1 MAEEINYNVKV
12 NTNDATKNLN
22 SLQSSM
28 EGVIGEGGKIDGL
41 TQKFSAMPG
50 ALGQASTAMSGLG
63 KQMWALVANPIGAVI
78 AALVGAIT
86 LLYKAFT
93 STNEGADK
101 LDQGLAGLGAAFEV
115 VMNAVA
121 KVAEGL
127 IGLFENPQKA
137 LSDFADMLKENITNR
152 FEGLMELL
160 PALGKAISL
169 LFEGEFSEAGKV
181 AVDATAKV
189 ALGVED
195 ITDKVSAGIDAIN
208 KLGAEAVAAAN
219 QAAKIEKILQGVE
232 DGERALRIE
241 RSKQAKQLATARL
254 QMEDDTATFESRIE
268 ALKKVAD
275 SEEQL
280 AAKELKL
287 AKAKANAISAR
298 NKLTDASD
306 EALSKEAEAIAR
318 VNDLEAESIMRKR
331 KVVKSI
337 ESLNNQKTASEKEAA
352 KAVEDAL
359 KATEQANKEALD
371 NRIKLAEEGINAE
384 QDAKKLLALKTIED
398 QKELNAELE
407 RIETERTMKMIDSKK
422 SFQLSTTDLEIKAAQ
437 DLANKKFDIAKEN
450 AEKQKDLDK
459 KTFDAKMAIMDAT
472 ANALATFSQMAGEE
486 TAMGKA
492 LSVASAIIATYS
504 GANKALEAG
513 AATPPL
519 GYINAAAI
527 IATGLINVKKILSV
541 KVPGQSEAGQS
552 VPSGPS
558 VSIIGG
564 TADPSAQMAASLNK
578 SLGKPAKAY
587 VVGNDM
593 SSQQALDRRIQTNA
607 TFPG

>member
-28 EGVIGEGGKIDGL
+28 EGVIGEGGKIDGI

-50 ALGQASTAMSGLG
+50 PLGQASTAMSGLG
-63 KQMWALVANPIGAVI
+63 KQMWALVANPIGAII

-101 LDQGLAGLGAAFEV
+101 LDQALAGLGAAFEV
-115 VMNAVA
+115 VMNAIA
-121 KVAEGL
+121 KVADNL

-137 LSDFADMLKENITNR
+137 LSDFSDMLKENITNR
-152 FEGLMELL
+152 FEGLLELL

-181 AVDATAKV
+181 ATDAVGKV

-208 KLGAEAVAAAN
+208 QLGAEAVAAGN

-268 ALKKVAD
+268 ALKKVAN
-275 SEEQL
+275 SEEEL

-306 EALSKEAEAIAR
+306 EALSREAEAIAR

-407 RIETERTMKMIDSKK
+407 RIEMERTMKMIDSKK
-422 SFQLSTTDLEIKAAQ
+422 SFQLSTTELELKAAQ
-437 DLANKKFDIAKEN
+437 DLANKKFDIEKEN
-450 AEKQKDLDK
+450 ADKEKDLAK
-459 KTFDAKMAIMDAT
+459 SSFDAKIAIFEAT
-472 ANALATFSQMAGEE
+472 SNALGSIGQLVGEQ
-486 TAMGKA
+486 TQLGKSLA
-492 LSVASAIIATYS
+492 VAQAIIDTY
-504 GANKALEAG
+504 AG
-513 AATPPL
+513 ATKAFAQGGIL
-519 GYINAAAI
+519 GYIGAAGVAAAGFANVRKI
-527 IATGLINVKKILSV
+527 MATDI
-541 KVPGQSEAGQS
+541 PGQSASGGA
-552 VPSGPS
+552 PSMGPS

-578 SLGKPAKAY
+578 NMNKPAKAY

>member
-22 SLQSSM
+22 GLQSSM
-28 EGVIGEGGKIDGL
+28 EGVIGEGGKIEGVA
-41 TQKFSAMPG
+41 QKFGSLPGPIGNAANAMG
-50 ALGQASTAMSGLG
+50 GLG

-115 VMNAVA
+115 VMNAIA
-121 KVAEGL
+121 KVAENL

-137 LSDFADMLKENITNR
+137 LSDFSDMLKENITNR
-152 FEGLMELL
+152 FEGLLELL
-160 PALGKAISL
+160 PQLGKAISL

-181 AVDATAKV
+181 ATDAVGKV

-268 ALKKVAD
+268 ALKKVAQ
-275 SEEQL
+275 SEEEL

-298 NKLTDASD
+298 NKLSDASD

-337 ESLNNQKTASEKEAA
+337 ESLNNQKTTSEKDAA

-359 KATEQANKEALD
+359 KATEQANKEALE

-472 ANALATFSQMAGEE
+472 ANALATFSQLAGEE

-564 TADPSAQMAASLNK
+564 TADPSAQMSASLNR
-578 SLGKPAKAY
+578 SLNKPAKAY
-587 VVGNDM
+587 VVGTDM

>member
-12 NTNDATKNLN
+12 NTSDATKNIN
-22 SLQSSM
+22 SLQSSL
-28 EGVIGEGGKIDGL
+28 EGVVGEGGKIDTI

-50 ALGQASTAMSGLG
+50 ALGQASNAMNGLG

-121 KVAEGL
+121 KVAEKL
-127 IGLFENPQKA
+127 ISVFSDPQQA
-137 LSDFADMLKENITNR
+137 LSDFSDMLKENITNR
-152 FEGLMELL
+152 FEGLLELL

-169 LFEGEFSEAGKV
+169 LFEGEFAEAGKV
-181 AVDATAKV
+181 ATDAVGKV

-208 KLGAEAVAAAN
+208 QLGAEAVAAAN
-219 QAAKIEKILQGVE
+219 KAASIEKILQGVE

-287 AKAKANAISAR
+287 AQAKAKAIIAR
-298 NKLTDASD
+298 NNLTDASD

-359 KATEQANKEALD
+359 KATEQANKEALE

-407 RIETERTMKMIDSKK
+407 RIEMERTQKMIESKK

-450 AEKQKDLDK
+450 ADKQKDLDK

-472 ANALATFSQMAGEE
+472 ANALATFSQLAGEE

-492 LSVASAIIATYS
+492 LSVASAIIATYT

-541 KVPGQSEAGQS
+541 KVPGQSEGGQS

-564 TADPSAQMAASLNK
+564 TVDPSAQMAASLNK
-578 SLGKPAKAY
+578 SLNKPAKAY

>member
-12 NTNDATKNLN
+12 NTSDATKNIN
-22 SLQSSM
+22 SLQSSL
-28 EGVIGEGGKIDGL
+28 EGVVGEGGKVDTI

-50 ALGQASTAMSGLG
+50 ALGQASSAMSGLG

-86 LLYKAFT
+86 LLYKAFA

-101 LDQGLAGLGAAFEV
+101 LDQAMAGLGAAFEV
-115 VMNAVA
+115 VMNAIA
-121 KVAEGL
+121 KVADNL
-127 IGLFENPQKA
+127 IGLFSDPQQA
-137 LSDFADMLKENITNR
+137 LSDFSDMLKENITNR
-152 FEGLMELL
+152 FEGLLELL
-160 PALGKAISL
+160 PQLGKAIGL
-169 LFEGEFSEAGKV
+169 LFEGEFAEAGKV
-181 AVDATAKV
+181 ATDAVGKV

-195 ITDKVSAGIDAIN
+195 ITDKVSAGIDAIGQ
-208 KLGAEAVAAAN
+208 LGNEAVAAAN
-219 QAAKIEKILQGVE
+219 KAASIEKILQGVE

-268 ALKKVAD
+268 ALKKVAS
-275 SEEQL
+275 SEEEL

-287 AKAKANAISAR
+287 AQAKANAIIAR
-298 NKLTDASD
+298 NNLTDASD

-331 KVVKSI
+331 KVVKAI

-359 KATEQANKEALD
+359 KATAQAEKEALD
-371 NRIKLAEEGINAE
+371 NKIKLAEDGINAE
-384 QDAKKLLALKTIED
+384 QDAKKLLALQTIQD
-398 QKELNAELE
+398 QKDLNAELE
-407 RIETERTMKMIDSKK
+407 RIEMERTQKMIDSKK
-422 SFQLSTTDLEIKAAQ
+422 SFQLSTTELEIKAAQ
-437 DLANKKFDIAKEN
+437 DAANKKFDIEKEN
-450 AEKQKDLDK
+450 AEKEKDLAQK
-459 KTFDAKMAIMDAT
+459 SFEAKMAIYDAT
-472 ANALATFSQMAGEE
+472 SNALGSVMQLVGEQ
-486 TAMGKA
+486 TALGKSLA
-492 LSVASAIIATYS
+492 VAQAIIDTYTGAT
-504 GANKALEAG
+504 KAFAQG
-513 AATPPL
+513 GVL
-519 GYINAAAI
+519 GYIGAAGVVAAGFANVRKI
-527 IATGLINVKKILSV
+527 MATEI
-541 KVPGQSEAGQS
+541 PGQTDTGGS
-552 VPSGPS
+552 PSMGPS

-564 TADPSAQMAASLNK
+564 TVDPSAQMAASLNK
-578 SLGKPAKAY
+578 NLNKPAKAY

>member
-12 NTNDATKNLN
+12 NTGDATKNLN
-22 SLQSSM
+22 GLQSSM
-28 EGVIGEGGKIDGL
+28 EGVIGEGGKIEGVA
-41 TQKFSAMPG
+41 QKFGSLPGPIGNAANAMG
-50 ALGQASTAMSGLG
+50 GLG

-115 VMNAVA
+115 VMNAIA
-121 KVAEGL
+121 KVAENL

-137 LSDFADMLKENITNR
+137 LSDFSDMLKENITNR
-152 FEGLMELL
+152 FEGLLELL
-160 PALGKAISL
+160 PQLGKAISL
-169 LFEGEFSEAGKV
+169 LFEGEFSAAGKV
-181 AVDATAKV
+181 ATDAVGKV

-208 KLGAEAVAAAN
+208 KLGAEALVAANKAAN
-219 QAAKIEKILQGVE
+219 IEKILQGVE

-268 ALKKVAD
+268 ALKKVAQ
-275 SEEQL
+275 SEEEL

-298 NKLTDASD
+298 NKLSDASD
-306 EALSKEAEAIAR
+306 EALSREAEAIAR

-459 KTFDAKMAIMDAT
+459 TTFDAKMAIMDAT
-472 ANALATFSQMAGEE
+472 ANALATFSQLAGEE

-492 LSVASAIIATYS
+492 LSVASAIFATYS

-564 TADPSAQMAASLNK
+564 TADPSAQMSASLNR
-578 SLGKPAKAY
+578 SLNKPAKAY

>member
-12 NTNDATKNLN
+12 NTNDATKNIN
-22 SLQSSM
+22 SLQSSL
-28 EGVIGEGGKIDGL
+28 EGVVGEGGKIDTI

-50 ALGQASTAMSGLG
+50 ALGQASNAMSGLG
-63 KQMWALVANPIGAVI
+63 KQMYALVANPIGAVI

-86 LLYKAFT
+86 LLYKAFA

-101 LDQGLAGLGAAFEV
+101 LDQAMAGLGAAFEV

-121 KVAEGL
+121 KVAEKL
-127 IGLFENPQKA
+127 ISVFSDPQQA
-137 LSDFADMLKENITNR
+137 LSDFSDMLKENITNR
-152 FEGLMELL
+152 FEGLLELL
-160 PALGKAISL
+160 PALGEAIGL
-169 LFEGEFSEAGKV
+169 LFEGKFSEAGKV
-181 AVDATAKV
+181 ATDAVGKV

-208 KLGAEAVAAAN
+208 ELGAEAVAAAN
-219 QAAKIEKILQGVE
+219 KAASIEKILQGVE

-268 ALKKVAD
+268 ALKKVAT
-275 SEEQL
+275 SEEEL

-287 AKAKANAISAR
+287 AKAKANAIIAR
-298 NKLTDASD
+298 NNLTDASD

-359 KATEQANKEALD
+359 KATAQAEKEALD
-371 NRIKLAEEGINAE
+371 NKIKLAEDGINAE
-384 QDAKKLLALKTIED
+384 QDAKKLLALQTIQD
-398 QKELNAELE
+398 QKDLNAELE
-407 RIETERTMKMIDSKK
+407 RIEMERTQKMIDSKK

-437 DLANKKFDIAKEN
+437 DAANKKFDIEKEN
-450 AEKQKDLDK
+450 AEKEKDLAQK
-459 KTFDAKMAIMDAT
+459 SFEAKMAIMDAT
-472 ANALATFSQMAGEE
+472 SNALGSVMQLVGEQ
-486 TAMGKA
+486 TALGKSLA
-492 LSVASAIIATYS
+492 VAQAIIDTY
-504 GANKALEAG
+504 AG
-513 AATPPL
+513 ATKAYGQGGVLGFIGAAGVVAAGFANVRKIMATE
-519 GYINAAAI
+519 I
-527 IATGLINVKKILSV
+527 
-541 KVPGQSEAGQS
+541 PGQTDTGGS
-552 VPSGPS
+552 PSMGPS

-564 TADPSAQMAASLNK
+564 TVDPSAQMAASLNK
-578 SLGKPAKAY
+578 SLNKPAKAY

>member
-93 STNEGADK
+93 STNDGADK

-127 IGLFENPQKA
+127 IGMFENPQKA
-137 LSDFADMLKENITNR
+137 LSDFGDMLKENITNR

-181 AVDATAKV
+181 AVDAAAKV
-189 ALGVED
+189 GLGVEN

-208 KLGAEAVAAAN
+208 KLGAEALSAAN

-268 ALKKVAD
+268 ALKKVAV
-275 SEEQL
+275 SEEEL

-287 AKAKANAISAR
+287 AKAKANAIGAR
-298 NKLTDASD
+298 NKLSDASD
-306 EALSKEAEAIAR
+306 EALSREAEAIAR
-318 VNDLEAESIMRKR
+318 VNELEAESIMRKR

-472 ANALATFSQMAGEE
+472 ANALATFSQLAGEE

-564 TADPSAQMAASLNK
+564 TADPSAQMSASLNR
-578 SLGKPAKAY
+578 SLNKPAKAY

>member
-1 MAEEINYNVKV
+1 MADEIDYTVKV
-12 NTNDATKNLN
+12 DTSDATKNLN

-28 EGVIGEGGKIDGL
+28 QGVVGEGGKIDTL
-41 TQKFSAMPG
+41 SQKFSALPG
-50 ALGQASTAMSGLG
+50 PIGSAANALGGLG

-78 AALVGAIT
+78 AAIVGTLT

-115 VMNAVA
+115 IMNAIS

-127 IGLFENPQKA
+127 IGMFENPKQA
-137 LSDFADMLKENITNR
+137 LSDFAKMLKENITNR

-160 PALGKAISL
+160 PALGEAINL
-169 LFEGEFSEAGKV
+169 LFSGEFSKAGKV
-181 AVDATAKV
+181 AVDAAAKV
-189 ALGVED
+189 GLGVEN

-208 KLGAEAVAAAN
+208 KLGAEALDAANKAAA
-219 QAAKIEKILQGVE
+219 IEKILQGVE

-268 ALKKVAD
+268 ALKKVAN
-275 SEEQL
+275 SEEEL

-287 AKAKANAISAR
+287 AKAKANAIIAR

-306 EALSKEAEAIAR
+306 EALSKEADAIAR

-331 KVVKSI
+331 KVVKAI

-359 KATEQANKEALD
+359 KAQQEADKAALD
-371 NRIKLAEEGINAE
+371 AKIKGDEERINAE
-384 QDAKKLLALKTIED
+384 QDAKKLLALQTIQD
-398 QKELNAELE
+398 QKDLNAELE
-407 RIETERTMKMIDSKK
+407 KIEMERNQKMIESKK
-422 SFQLSTTDLEIKAAQ
+422 SFQLSTTELEIKAAQ
-437 DLANKKFDIAKEN
+437 DLANKKFEIEKEN
-450 AEKQKDLDK
+450 AEKAKDLAK
-459 KTFDAKMAIMDAT
+459 KEFDTKMALYEAT
-472 ANALATFSQMAGEE
+472 SNALGAIGSAIGEE
-486 TAMGKA
+486 TAAAKGLAIAGAIIDTYAGATKA
-492 LSVASAIIATYS
+492 LS
-504 GANKALEAG
+504 AG
-513 AATPPL
+513 AGTPL

-527 IATGLINVKKILSV
+527 IATGFANVRKMASTPI
-541 KVPGQSEAGQS
+541 PGANNTGTSA
-552 VPSGPS
+552 PSMGPS
-558 VSIIGG
+558 VSIVGG
-564 TADPSAQMAASLNK
+564 SADPSAQLARSFASQQQ
-578 SLGKPAKAY
+578 KPIKAY
-587 VVGNDM
+587 TVATDM
-593 SSQQALDRRIQTNA
+593 STQQALDRRIQQNA

>member
-12 NTNDATKNLN
+12 NTGDATKNLN
-22 SLQSSM
+22 SLQSSI
-28 EGVIGEGGKIDGL
+28 EGVVGEGGKVDGL
-41 TQKFSAMPG
+41 SQKFGSLPGPVGNAASAMG
-50 ALGQASTAMSGLG
+50 GLG

-115 VMNAVA
+115 IMNAVA
-121 KVAEGL
+121 KVAENL
-127 IGLFENPQKA
+127 IGMFENPQKA
-137 LSDFADMLKENITNR
+137 LSDFGDMLKENITNR
-152 FEGLMELL
+152 FEGLLELL

-169 LFEGEFSEAGKV
+169 LFEGEFSAAGKV
-181 AVDATAKV
+181 AVDAAAKV
-189 ALGVED
+189 GLGVEG
-195 ITDKVSAGIDAIN
+195 ITDKVSDGIDAIN
-208 KLGAEAVAAAN
+208 KLGAEALAAAN
-219 QAAKIEKILQGVE
+219 KAAKIEKIMQGVE
-232 DGERALRIE
+232 DMERALRIE

-268 ALKKVAD
+268 ALKKVAY

-280 AAKELKL
+280 ADKELKL
-287 AKAKANAISAR
+287 AKAKANAIGAR
-298 NKLTDASD
+298 NKLSDASD
-306 EALSKEAEAIAR
+306 EALSREADAIAR

-337 ESLNNQKTASEKEAA
+337 ESLNNQKTASEKEAT
-352 KAVEDAL
+352 KEVEDGL
-359 KATEQANKEALD
+359 KATAQAEKEALD
-371 NRIKLAEEGINAE
+371 NKIKMAEEGINAE
-384 QDAKKLLALKTIED
+384 QDAKKLLALKTIDD

-407 RIETERTMKMIDSKK
+407 RIEMERTQKMIESKK

-450 AEKQKDLDK
+450 ADKQKDLDK
-459 KTFDAKMAIMDAT
+459 KTFDAKMDIMDAT
-472 ANALATFSQMAGEE
+472 ANALATFSQLAGEE

-492 LSVASAIIATYS
+492 LSVASAIIATYT
-504 GANKALEAG
+504 GANKALAAG

-541 KVPGQSEAGQS
+541 KVPGQSEGGQS

-564 TADPSAQMAASLNK
+564 TVDPSAQMAASLNK
-578 SLGKPAKAY
+578 SMNKPAKAY

>member
-12 NTNDATKNLN
+12 NTGDATKNLN
-22 SLQSSM
+22 GLQSSM
-28 EGVIGEGGKIDGL
+28 EGVIGEGGKIEGVA
-41 TQKFSAMPG
+41 QKFGSLPGPIGNAANAMG
-50 ALGQASTAMSGLG
+50 GLG

-115 VMNAVA
+115 VMNAIA
-121 KVAEGL
+121 KVAENL

-152 FEGLMELL
+152 FEGLLELL

-181 AVDATAKV
+181 ATDAVGKV

-208 KLGAEAVAAAN
+208 KLGAEALIAANKAAA
-219 QAAKIEKILQGVE
+219 IEKILQGVE

-268 ALKKVAD
+268 ALKKVAQ
-275 SEEQL
+275 SEEEL

-306 EALSKEAEAIAR
+306 EALSREAEAIAR

-371 NRIKLAEEGINAE
+371 NRIKLAEDGINAE

-407 RIETERTMKMIDSKK
+407 RIEMERTQKMIDSKK

-472 ANALATFSQMAGEE
+472 ANALATFSQLAGEE

-541 KVPGQSEAGQS
+541 KVPGASDSGQS

-564 TADPSAQMAASLNK
+564 TADPSAQMSASLNR
-578 SLGKPAKAY
+578 SLNKPAKAY

>member
-28 EGVIGEGGKIDGL
+28 EGVIGEGGKIEGVA
-41 TQKFSAMPG
+41 QKFGSLPGPIGNAANAMG
-50 ALGQASTAMSGLG
+50 GLG

-472 ANALATFSQMAGEE
+472 ANALATFSQLAGEE

-541 KVPGQSEAGQS
+541 KVPGASDSGQS

-564 TADPSAQMAASLNK
+564 SADPSAQLARQFSQQNQ
-578 SLGKPAKAY
+578 KPVKAY
-587 VVGNDM
+587 TVGTDM

>member
-12 NTNDATKNLN
+12 NTGDATKNLN
-22 SLQSSM
+22 SLQSSI
-28 EGVIGEGGKIDGL
+28 EGVVGEGGKVDGL
-41 TQKFSAMPG
+41 SQKFGSLPGPVGNAASAMG
-50 ALGQASTAMSGLG
+50 GLG

-115 VMNAVA
+115 IMNAVA
-121 KVAEGL
+121 KVAENL
-127 IGLFENPQKA
+127 IGMFENPQKA
-137 LSDFADMLKENITNR
+137 LSDFGDMLKENITNR
-152 FEGLMELL
+152 FEGLLELL

-169 LFEGEFSEAGKV
+169 LFEGEFSAAGKV
-181 AVDATAKV
+181 AVDAAAKV
-189 ALGVED
+189 GLGVEG
-195 ITDKVSAGIDAIN
+195 ITDKVSDGIDAIN
-208 KLGAEAVAAAN
+208 KLGAEALAAAN
-219 QAAKIEKILQGVE
+219 KAAKIEKIMQGVE
-232 DGERALRIE
+232 DMERALRIE

-268 ALKKVAD
+268 ALKKVAY

-280 AAKELKL
+280 ADKELKL
-287 AKAKANAISAR
+287 AKAKANAIGAR
-298 NKLTDASD
+298 NKLSDASD

-337 ESLNNQKTASEKEAA
+337 ESLNNQKTASEKEAT
-352 KAVEDAL
+352 KEVEDGL
-359 KATEQANKEALD
+359 KATAQAEKEALD
-371 NRIKLAEEGINAE
+371 NKIKMAEEGINAE
-384 QDAKKLLALKTIED
+384 QDAKKLLALKTIDD

-407 RIETERTMKMIDSKK
+407 RIEMERTQKMIESKK

-450 AEKQKDLDK
+450 ADKQKDLDK
-459 KTFDAKMAIMDAT
+459 KTFDAKMDIMDAT
-472 ANALATFSQMAGEE
+472 ANALATFSQLAGEE

-492 LSVASAIIATYS
+492 LSVASAIIATYT
-504 GANKALEAG
+504 GANKALAAG

-541 KVPGQSEAGQS
+541 KVPGQSEGGQS

-564 TADPSAQMAASLNK
+564 TVDPSAQMAASLNK
-578 SLGKPAKAY
+578 SMNKPAKAY

>member
-12 NTNDATKNLN
+12 NTGDATKNLN
-22 SLQSSM
+22 SLQSSI
-28 EGVIGEGGKIDGL
+28 EGVVGEGGKVDGL
-41 TQKFSAMPG
+41 SQKFGSLPGPVGNAANAMG
-50 ALGQASTAMSGLG
+50 GLG

-115 VMNAVA
+115 IMNAVA

-137 LSDFADMLKENITNR
+137 LSDFGDMLKENITNR

-169 LFEGEFSEAGKV
+169 LFEGEFSAAGKV
-181 AVDATAKV
+181 ATDAAAKV

-208 KLGAEAVAAAN
+208 KLGAEALVAAN
-219 QAAKIEKILQGVE
+219 KAAAIEKILQGVE

-268 ALKKVAD
+268 ALKKVAT
-275 SEEQL
+275 SEEEL

-287 AKAKANAISAR
+287 AKAKANAIIAR
-298 NKLTDASD
+298 NNLTDASD

-359 KATEQANKEALD
+359 KATEQANKEALE
-371 NRIKLAEEGINAE
+371 NRIKSAEEGINAE
-384 QDAKKLLALKTIED
+384 QDAKKLLALKTIDD

-407 RIETERTMKMIDSKK
+407 RIEMERTQKMIESKK

-450 AEKQKDLDK
+450 ADKQKDLDK

-472 ANALATFSQMAGEE
+472 ANALATFSQLAGEE

-541 KVPGQSEAGQS
+541 KVPGQSEGGQS

-564 TADPSAQMAASLNK
+564 TVDPSAQMAASLNK
-578 SLGKPAKAY
+578 SLNKPAKAY

>member
-12 NTNDATKNLN
+12 NTGDATKNLN
-22 SLQSSM
+22 SLQSSI
-28 EGVIGEGGKIDGL
+28 EGVVGEGGKIDGL
-41 TQKFSAMPG
+41 SQKFGSLPGPIGNAANAMG
-50 ALGQASTAMSGLG
+50 GLG

-115 VMNAVA
+115 IMNAVA

-137 LSDFADMLKENITNR
+137 LSDFGDMLKENITNR

-169 LFEGEFSEAGKV
+169 LFEGEFSAAGKV
-181 AVDATAKV
+181 ATDAAAKV

-208 KLGAEAVAAAN
+208 KLGAEALVAAN
-219 QAAKIEKILQGVE
+219 KAAAIEKILQGVE

-287 AKAKANAISAR
+287 AQAKANAIIAR
-298 NKLTDASD
+298 NNLTDASD

-337 ESLNNQKTASEKEAA
+337 ESLNNQKTASEKEAT
-352 KAVEDAL
+352 KAVEDGL
-359 KATEQANKEALD
+359 KATAQAEKEALD
-371 NRIKLAEEGINAE
+371 NKIKLAEEGINAE
-384 QDAKKLLALKTIED
+384 QDAKKLLALKTIDD

-407 RIETERTMKMIDSKK
+407 RIEMERTQKMIDSKK

-450 AEKQKDLDK
+450 ADKQKDLDK

-472 ANALATFSQMAGEE
+472 ANALATFSQLAGEE

-492 LSVASAIIATYS
+492 LSVASAIIATYT

-541 KVPGQSEAGQS
+541 KVPGQSDAGQS

-564 TADPSAQMAASLNK
+564 TVDPSAQMAASLNK
-578 SLGKPAKAY
+578 SLNKPAKAY

>member
-1 MAEEINYNVKV
+1 
-12 NTNDATKNLN
+12 
-22 SLQSSM
+22 
-28 EGVIGEGGKIDGL
+28 
-41 TQKFSAMPG
+41 MPG

-137 LSDFADMLKENITNR
+137 LSDFADMLKENIINR

-268 ALKKVAD
+268 ALKKVAV
-275 SEEQL
+275 SEEEL

-287 AKAKANAISAR
+287 AKAKANAIGAR
-298 NKLTDASD
+298 NKLSDASD
-306 EALSKEAEAIAR
+306 EALSREAEAIAR
-318 VNDLEAESIMRKR
+318 VNELEAESIMRKR

-371 NRIKLAEEGINAE
+371 NRIKLAEDGINAE

-472 ANALATFSQMAGEE
+472 ANALATFSQLAGEE

-564 TADPSAQMAASLNK
+564 TADPSAQMSASLNR
-578 SLGKPAKAY
+578 SLNKPAKAY

>member
-28 EGVIGEGGKIDGL
+28 EGVLGEGGKIDGI

-115 VMNAVA
+115 VMNAIA
-121 KVAEGL
+121 KVADNL

-137 LSDFADMLKENITNR
+137 LSDFSDMLKENITNR
-152 FEGLMELL
+152 FEGLLELL
-160 PALGKAISL
+160 PQLGKAISL

-181 AVDATAKV
+181 ATDAVGKV

-208 KLGAEAVAAAN
+208 QLGAEAVAAAN

-472 ANALATFSQMAGEE
+472 ANALATFSQLAGEE

-564 TADPSAQMAASLNK
+564 TADPSAQMSASLNR
-578 SLGKPAKAY
+578 SLNKPAKAY

>member
-12 NTNDATKNLN
+12 NTGDATKNLN
-22 SLQSSM
+22 GLQSSM
-28 EGVIGEGGKIDGL
+28 EGVIGEGGKIEGVA
-41 TQKFSAMPG
+41 QKFGSLPGPIGNAANAMG
-50 ALGQASTAMSGLG
+50 GLG

-115 VMNAVA
+115 VMNAIA
-121 KVAEGL
+121 KVAENL

-137 LSDFADMLKENITNR
+137 LSDFSDMLKENITNR
-152 FEGLMELL
+152 FEGLLELL

-181 AVDATAKV
+181 ATDAVGKV

-208 KLGAEAVAAAN
+208 KLGAEALVAAN
-219 QAAKIEKILQGVE
+219 KAAAIEKILQGVE

-268 ALKKVAD
+268 ALKKVAQ
-275 SEEQL
+275 SEEEL

-306 EALSKEAEAIAR
+306 EALSREAEAIAR

-371 NRIKLAEEGINAE
+371 NRIKLAEDGINAE

-407 RIETERTMKMIDSKK
+407 RIEMERTQKMIDSKK

-472 ANALATFSQMAGEE
+472 ANALATFSQLAGEE

-541 KVPGQSEAGQS
+541 KVPGASDSGQS

-564 TADPSAQMAASLNK
+564 TADPSAQMSASLNR
-578 SLGKPAKAY
+578 SLNKPAKAY

>member
-12 NTNDATKNLN
+12 NTSDATKNIN
-22 SLQSSM
+22 SLQSSL
-28 EGVIGEGGKIDGL
+28 EGVVGEGGKVDTI

-50 ALGQASTAMSGLG
+50 ALGQASSAMSGLG

-86 LLYKAFT
+86 LLYKAFA

-101 LDQGLAGLGAAFEV
+101 LDQAMAGLGAAFEV
-115 VMNAVA
+115 VMNAIA
-121 KVAEGL
+121 KVADNL
-127 IGLFENPQKA
+127 IGLFSDPQQA
-137 LSDFADMLKENITNR
+137 LSDFSDMLKENITNR
-152 FEGLMELL
+152 FEGLLELL
-160 PALGKAISL
+160 PQLGKAIGL

-181 AVDATAKV
+181 ATDAVGKV

-195 ITDKVSAGIDAIN
+195 ITDKVSAGIDAIGQ
-208 KLGAEAVAAAN
+208 LGSEAVAAAN
-219 QAAKIEKILQGVE
+219 KAASIEKILQGVE

-268 ALKKVAD
+268 ALKKVAS
-275 SEEQL
+275 SEEEL

-287 AKAKANAISAR
+287 AQAKANAIIAR
-298 NKLTDASD
+298 NNLTDASD

-331 KVVKSI
+331 KVVKAI

-359 KATEQANKEALD
+359 KATAQAEKEALD
-371 NRIKLAEEGINAE
+371 NKIKLAEDGINAE
-384 QDAKKLLALKTIED
+384 QDAKKLLALQTIQD
-398 QKELNAELE
+398 QKDLNAELE
-407 RIETERTMKMIDSKK
+407 RIEMERTQKMIDSKK
-422 SFQLSTTDLEIKAAQ
+422 SFQLSTTELEIKAAQ
-437 DLANKKFDIAKEN
+437 DAANKKFDIEKEN
-450 AEKQKDLDK
+450 AEKEKDLAQK
-459 KTFDAKMAIMDAT
+459 SFEAKMAIYDAT
-472 ANALATFSQMAGEE
+472 SNALGSVMQLVGEQ
-486 TAMGKA
+486 TALGKSLA
-492 LSVASAIIATYS
+492 VAQAIIDTYTGAT
-504 GANKALEAG
+504 KAFAQG
-513 AATPPL
+513 GVL
-519 GYINAAAI
+519 GYIGAAGVVAAGFANVRKI
-527 IATGLINVKKILSV
+527 MATEI
-541 KVPGQSEAGQS
+541 PGQTDTGGS
-552 VPSGPS
+552 PSMGPS

-564 TADPSAQMAASLNK
+564 TVDPSAQMAASLNK
-578 SLGKPAKAY
+578 NLNKPAKAY

>member
-28 EGVIGEGGKIDGL
+28 EGVIGEGGKIDGI

-50 ALGQASTAMSGLG
+50 ALGQASSAMSGLG

-78 AALVGAIT
+78 AAIVAGIT

-101 LDQGLAGLGAAFEV
+101 LDQGLAGLSAAFEV
-115 VMNAVA
+115 VMNAIA
-121 KVAEGL
+121 KVAENL
-127 IGLFENPQKA
+127 IGMFENPQKA

-152 FEGLMELL
+152 FEGLLELL
-160 PALGKAISL
+160 PQLGKAISL

-181 AVDATAKV
+181 ATDAVGKV

-208 KLGAEAVAAAN
+208 QLGAEALVAAN
-219 QAAKIEKILQGVE
+219 KAAKIEKILQGVE
-232 DGERALRIE
+232 DGERALRVE

-268 ALKKVAD
+268 ALKKVAQ
-275 SEEQL
+275 SEEEL

-331 KVVKSI
+331 KVVKAI

-352 KAVEDAL
+352 KAVEDGL
-359 KATEQANKEALD
+359 KATAQAEKEALD
-371 NRIKLAEEGINAE
+371 NKIKLAEDGINAE

-398 QKELNAELE
+398 QKALNAELE
-407 RIETERTMKMIDSKK
+407 RIETERTQKMIDSKK
-422 SFQLSTTDLEIKAAQ
+422 AFQLSTTELEIKAAQ
-437 DLANKKFDIAKEN
+437 DAANKKFDIEKEN
-450 AEKQKDLDK
+450 AEKEKDLAK
-459 KTFDAKMAIMDAT
+459 KNFDAKIAIYEAT
-472 ANALATFSQMAGEE
+472 SNALSALTQLVGEQ

-492 LSVASAIIATYS
+492 LAVASTIIDTYTGAT
-504 GANKALEAG
+504 KALAQG
-513 AATPPL
+513 GVL
-519 GYINAAAI
+519 GYIGMAAVL
-527 IATGLINVKKILSV
+527 ATGFANVRKIVSTEI
-541 KVPGQSEAGQS
+541 PGQSASGGA
-552 VPSGPS
+552 PSMGPS

-578 SLGKPAKAY
+578 NMNKPAKAY

>member
-12 NTNDATKNLN
+12 NTGDATKNLN
-22 SLQSSM
+22 SLQSSI
-28 EGVIGEGGKIDGL
+28 EGVVGEGGKVDGL
-41 TQKFSAMPG
+41 SQKFGSLPGPVGNAASAMG
-50 ALGQASTAMSGLG
+50 GLG

-115 VMNAVA
+115 IMNAVA
-121 KVAEGL
+121 KVAENL
-127 IGLFENPQKA
+127 IGMFENPQKA
-137 LSDFADMLKENITNR
+137 LSDFGDMLKENITNR

-169 LFEGEFSEAGKV
+169 LFEGEFSAAGKV
-181 AVDATAKV
+181 AVDAAAKV
-189 ALGVED
+189 GLGVEG
-195 ITDKVSAGIDAIN
+195 ITDKVSDGIDAIN
-208 KLGAEAVAAAN
+208 KLGAEALAAAN
-219 QAAKIEKILQGVE
+219 KAAKIEKIMQGVE
-232 DGERALRIE
+232 DMERALRIE

-268 ALKKVAD
+268 ALKKVAY

-280 AAKELKL
+280 ADKELKL
-287 AKAKANAISAR
+287 AKAKANAIGAR
-298 NKLTDASD
+298 NKLSDASD
-306 EALSKEAEAIAR
+306 EALSREADAIAR

-337 ESLNNQKTASEKEAA
+337 ESLNNQKTASEKEAT
-352 KAVEDAL
+352 KAVEDGL
-359 KATEQANKEALD
+359 KATAQAEKEVLD
-371 NRIKLAEEGINAE
+371 NKIKLAEEGINAE
-384 QDAKKLLALKTIED
+384 QDAKKLLALKTIDD

-407 RIETERTMKMIDSKK
+407 RIEMERTQKMIDSKK

-450 AEKQKDLDK
+450 ADKQKELDK
-459 KTFDAKMAIMDAT
+459 KTFDAKMDIMDAT
-472 ANALATFSQMAGEE
+472 ANALSTFSQLAGEE

-492 LSVASAIIATYS
+492 LSVASAIIATYT
-504 GANKALEAG
+504 GANKALAAG

-527 IATGLINVKKILSV
+527 IATGLMNVKKILSV
-541 KVPGQSEAGQS
+541 KVPGASDSGQS

-564 TADPSAQMAASLNK
+564 TADPSAQMSASLNR
-578 SLGKPAKAY
+578 SLNKPAKAY

>member
-22 SLQSSM
+22 GLQSSM
-28 EGVIGEGGKIDGL
+28 EGVIGEGGKIEGVA
-41 TQKFSAMPG
+41 QKFGSLPGPIGNAANAMG
-50 ALGQASTAMSGLG
+50 GLG

-78 AALVGAIT
+78 AALVGVIT

-208 KLGAEAVAAAN
+208 KLGAEAIAAAN

-298 NKLTDASD
+298 NKLSDASD

-371 NRIKLAEEGINAE
+371 NRIKLAEDGINAE

-472 ANALATFSQMAGEE
+472 ANALATFSQLAGEE

-564 TADPSAQMAASLNK
+564 TADPSAQMSASLNR
-578 SLGKPAKAY
+578 SLNKPAKAY

>member
-1 MAEEINYNVKV
+1 
-12 NTNDATKNLN
+12 
-22 SLQSSM
+22 
-28 EGVIGEGGKIDGL
+28 
-41 TQKFSAMPG
+41 
-50 ALGQASTAMSGLG
+50 
-63 KQMWALVANPIGAVI
+63 
-78 AALVGAIT
+78 
-86 LLYKAFT
+86 
-93 STNEGADK
+93 
-101 LDQGLAGLGAAFEV
+101 
-115 VMNAVA
+115 
-121 KVAEGL
+121 
-127 IGLFENPQKA
+127 
-137 LSDFADMLKENITNR
+137 
-152 FEGLMELL
+152 
-160 PALGKAISL
+160 
-169 LFEGEFSEAGKV
+169 
-181 AVDATAKV
+181 
-189 ALGVED
+189 
-195 ITDKVSAGIDAIN
+195 
-208 KLGAEAVAAAN
+208 
-219 QAAKIEKILQGVE
+219 
-232 DGERALRIE
+232 
-241 RSKQAKQLATARL
+241 
-254 QMEDDTATFESRIE
+254 MEDDTATFESRIE
-268 ALKKVAD
+268 ALKKVAV
-275 SEEQL
+275 SEEEL

-287 AKAKANAISAR
+287 AKAKANAIGAR
-298 NKLTDASD
+298 NKLSDASD
-306 EALSKEAEAIAR
+306 EALSREAEAIAR
-318 VNDLEAESIMRKR
+318 VNELEAESIMRKR

-371 NRIKLAEEGINAE
+371 NRIKLAEDGINAE

-472 ANALATFSQMAGEE
+472 ANALATFSQLAGEE

-564 TADPSAQMAASLNK
+564 TADPSAQMSASLNR
-578 SLGKPAKAY
+578 SLNKPAKAY

>member
-12 NTNDATKNLN
+12 NTGDATKNLN
-22 SLQSSM
+22 GLQSSM
-28 EGVIGEGGKIDGL
+28 EGVIGEGGKIEGVA
-41 TQKFSAMPG
+41 QKFGSLPGPIGNAANAMG
-50 ALGQASTAMSGLG
+50 GLG

-115 VMNAVA
+115 VMNAIA
-121 KVAEGL
+121 KVAENL

-137 LSDFADMLKENITNR
+137 LSDFSDMLKENITNR
-152 FEGLMELL
+152 FEGLLELL
-160 PALGKAISL
+160 PQLGKAISL
-169 LFEGEFSEAGKV
+169 LFEGEFSAAGKV
-181 AVDATAKV
+181 ATDAVGKV

-208 KLGAEAVAAAN
+208 KLGAEALVAANKAAN
-219 QAAKIEKILQGVE
+219 IEKILQGVE

-268 ALKKVAD
+268 ALKKVAQ
-275 SEEQL
+275 SEEEL

-298 NKLTDASD
+298 NKLSDASD
-306 EALSKEAEAIAR
+306 EALSREAEAIAR

-459 KTFDAKMAIMDAT
+459 TTFDAKMAIMDAT
-472 ANALATFSQMAGEE
+472 ANALATFSQLAGEE

-564 TADPSAQMAASLNK
+564 TADPSAQMSASLNR
-578 SLGKPAKAY
+578 SLNKPAKAY

>member
-22 SLQSSM
+22 GLQSSM
-28 EGVIGEGGKIDGL
+28 EGVIGEGGKIEGVA
-41 TQKFSAMPG
+41 QKFGSLPGPIGNAANAMG
-50 ALGQASTAMSGLG
+50 GLG

-115 VMNAVA
+115 VMNAIA
-121 KVAEGL
+121 KVAENL

-137 LSDFADMLKENITNR
+137 LSDFSDMLKENITNR
-152 FEGLMELL
+152 FEGLLELL

-181 AVDATAKV
+181 ATDAVGKV

-208 KLGAEAVAAAN
+208 QLGAEAVAAAN
-219 QAAKIEKILQGVE
+219 QAANIEKVLQGVE
-232 DGERALRIE
+232 DAERDLSIQ
-241 RSKQAKQLATARL
+241 RSKQNKELATARL
-254 QMEDDTATFESRIE
+254 LMEDDTASFESRIE
-268 ALKKVAD
+268 ALKKVAQ
-275 SEEQL
+275 SEEEL

-287 AKAKANAISAR
+287 AKIKAKAIGDR

-306 EALSKEAEAIAR
+306 EALAKEAAAIVR
-318 VNDLEAESIMRKR
+318 VNELEEQSILRKR

-337 ESLNNQKTASEKEAA
+337 ENLNNQKTTSEKDAA

-359 KATEQANKEALD
+359 KATEQANKEALE
-371 NRIKLAEEGINAE
+371 NRIKLAEDGINAE

-407 RIETERTMKMIDSKK
+407 RIETERSQKMIDSKK
-422 SFQLSTTDLEIKAAQ
+422 SFQLSTTELELKAAQ
-437 DLANKKFDIAKEN
+437 DAANKKFEIEKEN
-450 AEKQKDLDK
+450 AERQKNLDK
-459 KTFDAKMAIMDAT
+459 TTFDAKMAIMDAT
-472 ANALATFSQMAGEE
+472 ANALATFSQLAGEE

-564 TADPSAQMAASLNK
+564 TADPSAQMSASLNR
-578 SLGKPAKAY
+578 SLNKPAKAY

>member
-22 SLQSSM
+22 GLQSSM
-28 EGVIGEGGKIDGL
+28 EGVIGEGGKIEGVA
-41 TQKFSAMPG
+41 QKFGSLPGPIGNAANAMG
-50 ALGQASTAMSGLG
+50 GLG

-78 AALVGAIT
+78 AAIVGVIT

-121 KVAEGL
+121 KVAENL
-127 IGLFENPQKA
+127 IGMFENPQKA
-137 LSDFADMLKENITNR
+137 LSDFGDMLKENITNR

-160 PALGKAISL
+160 PALGKAIKL

-181 AVDATAKV
+181 AVDAAAKV
-189 ALGVED
+189 GLGVEN

-232 DGERALRIE
+232 DAERDLSIQ
-241 RSKQAKQLATARL
+241 RSKQNKELATARL
-254 QMEDDTATFESRIE
+254 LMEDDTASFESRIE
-268 ALKKVAD
+268 ALKKVSD

-280 AAKELKL
+280 AAKELRL
-287 AKAKANAISAR
+287 AKIKAKAIGDR

-306 EALSKEAEAIAR
+306 EALAKEAAAIVR
-318 VNDLEAESIMRKR
+318 VNELEEQSILRKR

-407 RIETERTMKMIDSKK
+407 RIEAERTMKMIDSKK

-472 ANALATFSQMAGEE
+472 ANALATFSQLAGEE

-541 KVPGQSEAGQS
+541 KVPGASDSGQS

-564 TADPSAQMAASLNK
+564 TADPSAQMSASLNR
-578 SLGKPAKAY
+578 SLNKPAKAY

>member
-12 NTNDATKNLN
+12 NTGDATKNLN
-22 SLQSSM
+22 SLQSSI
-28 EGVIGEGGKIDGL
+28 EGVVGEGGKVDGL
-41 TQKFSAMPG
+41 SQKFGSLPGPVGNAANAMG
-50 ALGQASTAMSGLG
+50 GLG

-115 VMNAVA
+115 IMNAVA

-137 LSDFADMLKENITNR
+137 LSDFGDMLKENITNR

-169 LFEGEFSEAGKV
+169 LFEGEFSAAGKV
-181 AVDATAKV
+181 AVDAAAKV

-208 KLGAEAVAAAN
+208 KLGAEALVAAN
-219 QAAKIEKILQGVE
+219 KAAAIEKILQGVE

-268 ALKKVAD
+268 ALKKVAT
-275 SEEQL
+275 SEEEL

-287 AKAKANAISAR
+287 AKAKANAIIAR
-298 NKLTDASD
+298 NNLTDASD

-359 KATEQANKEALD
+359 KATEQANKEALE

-407 RIETERTMKMIDSKK
+407 RIEMERTQKMIDSKK

-450 AEKQKDLDK
+450 ADKQKDLDK

-472 ANALATFSQMAGEE
+472 ANALATFSQLAGEE

-564 TADPSAQMAASLNK
+564 TVDPSAQMAASLNK
-578 SLGKPAKAY
+578 SLNKPAKAY

>member
-12 NTNDATKNLN
+12 NTSDATKNIN
-22 SLQSSM
+22 SLQSSL
-28 EGVIGEGGKIDGL
+28 EGVVGEGGKIDTI

-50 ALGQASTAMSGLG
+50 ALGQASNAMNGLG

-121 KVAEGL
+121 KVAENL

-137 LSDFADMLKENITNR
+137 LSDFSDMLKENITNR
-152 FEGLMELL
+152 FEGLLELL

-181 AVDATAKV
+181 ATDAVGKV

-195 ITDKVSAGIDAIN
+195 ITDKVSAGIDAIGQ
-208 KLGAEAVAAAN
+208 LGNEAVAAAN
-219 QAAKIEKILQGVE
+219 KAASIKKILQGVE
-232 DGERALRIE
+232 DAERDLSIQ
-241 RSKQAKQLATARL
+241 RSKQNKELAEARL
-254 QMEDDTATFESRIE
+254 LMEDDTASFESRIE
-268 ALKKVAD
+268 ALKKVAS
-275 SEEQL
+275 SEEEL
-280 AAKELKL
+280 ANKELKL
-287 AKAKANAISAR
+287 AKIKAKAIADR

-306 EALSKEAEAIAR
+306 EALAQEAAAIVR
-318 VNDLEAESIMRKR
+318 VNELEEQSILRKR

-337 ESLNNQKTASEKEAA
+337 ESLNNQKTTSEKDAA

-359 KATEQANKEALD
+359 KATEQANKEALE
-371 NRIKLAEEGINAE
+371 NRIKSAEEGINAE
-384 QDAKKLLALKTIED
+384 QDAKKLLALKTIDD

-407 RIETERTMKMIDSKK
+407 RIEMERTQKMIESKK

-450 AEKQKDLDK
+450 ADKQKDLDK

-472 ANALATFSQMAGEE
+472 ANALATFSQLAGEE

-541 KVPGQSEAGQS
+541 KVPGQSDAGQS

-564 TADPSAQMAASLNK
+564 TVDPSAQMAASLNK
-578 SLGKPAKAY
+578 SLNKPAKAY

>member
-12 NTNDATKNLN
+12 NTGDATKNLN
-22 SLQSSM
+22 SLQSSI
-28 EGVIGEGGKIDGL
+28 EGVVGEGGKVDGL
-41 TQKFSAMPG
+41 SQKFGSLPGPVGNAANAMG
-50 ALGQASTAMSGLG
+50 GLG

-101 LDQGLAGLGAAFEV
+101 LDQDLAGLGAAFEV

-121 KVAEGL
+121 KVAENL

-137 LSDFADMLKENITNR
+137 LSDFGDMLKENITNR

-169 LFEGEFSEAGKV
+169 LFSGEFSAAGKV
-181 AVDATAKV
+181 ATDAAAKV

-219 QAAKIEKILQGVE
+219 KAASIEKILQGVE

-268 ALKKVAD
+268 ALKKVAT
-275 SEEQL
+275 SEEEL

-287 AKAKANAISAR
+287 AKAKANAIIAR
-298 NKLTDASD
+298 NNLTDASD

-359 KATEQANKEALD
+359 KATEQANKEALE
-371 NRIKLAEEGINAE
+371 NRIKSAEEGINAE
-384 QDAKKLLALKTIED
+384 QDAKKLLALKTIDD

-407 RIETERTMKMIDSKK
+407 RIEMERTQKMIESKK

-450 AEKQKDLDK
+450 ADKQKDLDK

-472 ANALATFSQMAGEE
+472 ANALATFSQLAGEE

-541 KVPGQSEAGQS
+541 KVPGQSEGGQS

-564 TADPSAQMAASLNK
+564 TVDPSAQMAASLNK
-578 SLGKPAKAY
+578 SLNKPAKAY

>member
-22 SLQSSM
+22 GLQSSM
-28 EGVIGEGGKIDGL
+28 EGVIGEGGKIEGVA
-41 TQKFSAMPG
+41 QKFGSLPGPIGNAANAMG
-50 ALGQASTAMSGLG
+50 GLG

-115 VMNAVA
+115 IMNAVA

-181 AVDATAKV
+181 ATDAVGKV

-298 NKLTDASD
+298 NKLSDASD

-472 ANALATFSQMAGEE
+472 ANALATFSQLAGEE

-564 TADPSAQMAASLNK
+564 TADPSAQMSASLNR
-578 SLGKPAKAY
+578 SLNKPAKAY

>member
-12 NTNDATKNLN
+12 NTGDATKNLN
-22 SLQSSM
+22 SLQSSI
-28 EGVIGEGGKIDGL
+28 EGVVGEGGKVDGL
-41 TQKFSAMPG
+41 SQKFGSLPG
-50 ALGQASTAMSGLG
+50 PVGNAATSMGGLG

-78 AALVGAIT
+78 AALVGVIT

-93 STNEGADK
+93 STNDGADK
-101 LDQGLAGLGAAFEV
+101 LDQGLAGLSVAFEV
-115 VMNAVA
+115 VMNAIA
-121 KVAEGL
+121 KVAEKL
-127 IGLFENPQKA
+127 IGLFENPQQA
-137 LSDFADMLKENITNR
+137 LSDFGDMLKENITNR

-169 LFEGEFSEAGKV
+169 LFEGEFSAAGKV
-181 AVDATAKV
+181 ATDAVGKV

-208 KLGAEAVAAAN
+208 KLGAEALSAANKAAA
-219 QAAKIEKILQGVE
+219 IEKILQGVE
-232 DGERALRIE
+232 DAERSLLVE
-241 RSKQAKQLATARL
+241 RSKQNKQLATARL
-254 QMEDDTATFESRIE
+254 QMEDDTATFESRID
-268 ALKKVAD
+268 ALKKVSD

-287 AKAKANAISAR
+287 AQAKANAIIAR
-298 NKLTDASD
+298 NKLSDSSD
-306 EALSKEAEAIAR
+306 EALTIEAEAIAR

-331 KVVKSI
+331 KVVKAI

-359 KATEQANKEALD
+359 KATEQANKEELE

-384 QDAKKLLALKTIED
+384 QDAKKLLALQTIQD
-398 QKELNAELE
+398 QKDLNAELE
-407 RIETERTMKMIDSKK
+407 RIEMERTMKMIDSKK

-450 AEKQKDLDK
+450 ADKQKELDK
-459 KTFDAKMAIMDAT
+459 KTFDAKMDIMDAT
-472 ANALATFSQMAGEE
+472 ANALSTFSQLAGEE
-486 TAMGKA
+486 TAMGKSLA
-492 LSVASAIIATYS
+492 VASAIISTYT
-504 GANKALEAG
+504 GANKALAAG

-541 KVPGQSEAGQS
+541 KVPGASDSGQS

-564 TADPSAQMAASLNK
+564 TVDPSAQMAASLNK

-607 TFPG
+607 TFP

>member
-28 EGVIGEGGKIDGL
+28 EGVIGEGGKIDGI

-50 ALGQASTAMSGLG
+50 ALGQASTAMNGLG

-121 KVAEGL
+121 KVASAL
-127 IGLFENPQKA
+127 IGMFENPQKA

-152 FEGLMELL
+152 FEGLLELL
-160 PALGKAISL
+160 PQLGKAISL

-181 AVDATAKV
+181 ATDAVGKV

-208 KLGAEAVAAAN
+208 QLGAEALVAAN
-219 QAAKIEKILQGVE
+219 KAAKIEKILQGVE
-232 DGERALRIE
+232 DGERALRVE

-254 QMEDDTATFESRIE
+254 QMEDDTATFESRID
-268 ALKKVAD
+268 ALKKVAQ
-275 SEEQL
+275 SEEEL

-337 ESLNNQKTASEKEAA
+337 ESLNNQKTTSEKDAA

-371 NRIKLAEEGINAE
+371 NRIKLAEDGINAE

-407 RIETERTMKMIDSKK
+407 RIEMERTQKMIDSKK
-422 SFQLSTTDLEIKAAQ
+422 SFQLSTTELELKAAQ
-437 DLANKKFDIAKEN
+437 DAANKKFEIEKEN
-450 AEKQKDLDK
+450 AERQKNLDK
-459 KTFDAKMAIMDAT
+459 TTFDAKMAIMDAT
-472 ANALATFSQMAGEE
+472 ANALATFSQLAGEE

-541 KVPGQSEAGQS
+541 KVPGQSDTGQS

-564 TADPSAQMAASLNK
+564 TADPSAQMSASLNR
-578 SLGKPAKAY
+578 SLNKPAKAY

>member
-93 STNEGADK
+93 STNDGADK

-137 LSDFADMLKENITNR
+137 LSDFADMLKENIINR

-371 NRIKLAEEGINAE
+371 NRIKLAEDGINAE

-472 ANALATFSQMAGEE
+472 ANALATFSQLAGEE

-564 TADPSAQMAASLNK
+564 TADPSAQMSASLNR
-578 SLGKPAKAY
+578 SLNKPAKAY

>member
-28 EGVIGEGGKIDGL
+28 EGVIGEGGKIDGI

-50 ALGQASTAMSGLG
+50 PLGQASNAMSGLG
-63 KQMWALVANPIGAVI
+63 KQMWALVANPIGAII

-101 LDQGLAGLGAAFEV
+101 LDQALAGLGAAFEV
-115 VMNAVA
+115 VMNAIA
-121 KVAEGL
+121 KVADNL

-137 LSDFADMLKENITNR
+137 LSDFSDMLKENITNR
-152 FEGLMELL
+152 FEGLLELL
-160 PALGKAISL
+160 PQLGKAISL

-181 AVDATAKV
+181 ATDAVGKV

-208 KLGAEAVAAAN
+208 QLGAEAVSAAN

-275 SEEQL
+275 SEEEL

-337 ESLNNQKTASEKEAA
+337 ESLNNQKTASEKDAA

-407 RIETERTMKMIDSKK
+407 RIEMERTMKMIDSKK
-422 SFQLSTTDLEIKAAQ
+422 SFQLSTTELELKAAQ
-437 DLANKKFDIAKEN
+437 DLANKKFDIEKEN
-450 AEKQKDLDK
+450 ADKEKDLAK
-459 KTFDAKMAIMDAT
+459 SSFDAKIAIFEAT
-472 ANALATFSQMAGEE
+472 SNALGSIGQLVGEQ
-486 TAMGKA
+486 TQLGKSLA
-492 LSVASAIIATYS
+492 VAQAIIDTY
-504 GANKALEAG
+504 AG
-513 AATPPL
+513 ATKAFAQGGIL
-519 GYINAAAI
+519 GYIGAAGVAAAGFANVRKI
-527 IATGLINVKKILSV
+527 MATDI
-541 KVPGQSEAGQS
+541 PGQSASGGA
-552 VPSGPS
+552 PSMGPS

-578 SLGKPAKAY
+578 NMNKPAKAY

>member
-28 EGVIGEGGKIDGL
+28 EGVIGEGGKIDGI

-50 ALGQASTAMSGLG
+50 ALGQASTAMNGLG

-121 KVAEGL
+121 KVAENL
-127 IGLFENPQKA
+127 IGMFENPQKA
-137 LSDFADMLKENITNR
+137 LSDFSDMLKENITNR
-152 FEGLMELL
+152 FEGLLELL
-160 PALGKAISL
+160 PQLGKAISL
-169 LFEGEFSEAGKV
+169 LFSGEFSAAGKV
-181 AVDATAKV
+181 AVDAAAKV
-189 ALGVED
+189 GLGVEN
-195 ITDKVSAGIDAIN
+195 ITDKVSAGIDAIG

-219 QAAKIEKILQGVE
+219 QAANIKKVLQGVE
-232 DGERALRIE
+232 DAERNLSIQ
-241 RSKQAKQLATARL
+241 RSKQNKELATARL
-254 QMEDDTATFESRIE
+254 LMEDDTATFESRIE
-268 ALKKVAD
+268 ALKKVAQ
-275 SEEQL
+275 SEEEL

-287 AKAKANAISAR
+287 AKIKAKAIGDR

-306 EALSKEAEAIAR
+306 EALAQEAAAIVR
-318 VNDLEAESIMRKR
+318 VNELEEQSILRKR

-337 ESLNNQKTASEKEAA
+337 ENLNNQKTTSEKDAA

-371 NRIKLAEEGINAE
+371 NRIKLAEDGVNAE

-407 RIETERTMKMIDSKK
+407 RIETERTSKMIDSKK
-422 SFQLSTTDLEIKAAQ
+422 SFQLSTTELELKAAQ
-437 DLANKKFDIAKEN
+437 DAANKKFDIAKEN
-450 AEKQKDLDK
+450 AEKQKNLDK
-459 KTFDAKMAIMDAT
+459 TTFDAKMAIMDAT
-472 ANALATFSQMAGEE
+472 ANALATFSQLAGEE

-541 KVPGQSEAGQS
+541 KVPGASDSGQS

-564 TADPSAQMAASLNK
+564 TADPSAQMSASLNR
-578 SLGKPAKAY
+578 SLNKPAKAY

>member
-121 KVAEGL
+121 KVASAL
-127 IGLFENPQKA
+127 IGMFENPQKA
-137 LSDFADMLKENITNR
+137 LSDFSDMLKENITNR
-152 FEGLMELL
+152 FEGLLELL
-160 PALGKAISL
+160 PQLGKAISL

-181 AVDATAKV
+181 ATDAVGKV

-208 KLGAEAVAAAN
+208 QLGAEAVAAAN
-219 QAAKIEKILQGVE
+219 KAANIEKILQGVE
-232 DGERALRIE
+232 DGERALRVE

-254 QMEDDTATFESRIE
+254 QMEDDTATFESRID
-268 ALKKVAD
+268 ALKKVAQ
-275 SEEQL
+275 SEEEL

-371 NRIKLAEEGINAE
+371 NRIKLAEDGINAE

-437 DLANKKFDIAKEN
+437 DLANKKFEIEKEN

-472 ANALATFSQMAGEE
+472 ANALATFSQLAGEE

-541 KVPGQSEAGQS
+541 KVPGQSDTGQS

-564 TADPSAQMAASLNK
+564 TADPSAQMSASLNR
-578 SLGKPAKAY
+578 SLNKPAKAY

>member
-28 EGVIGEGGKIDGL
+28 EGVIGEGGKIDGI

-50 ALGQASTAMSGLG
+50 PLGQASNAMSGLG
-63 KQMWALVANPIGAVI
+63 KQMWALVANPIGAII

-101 LDQGLAGLGAAFEV
+101 LDQALAGLGAAFEV
-115 VMNAVA
+115 VMNAIA
-121 KVAEGL
+121 KVADNL

-137 LSDFADMLKENITNR
+137 LSDFSDMLKENITNR
-152 FEGLMELL
+152 FEGLLELL
-160 PALGKAISL
+160 PQLGKAISL

-181 AVDATAKV
+181 ATDAVGKV

-208 KLGAEAVAAAN
+208 QLGAEAVSAAN

-275 SEEQL
+275 SEEEL

-337 ESLNNQKTASEKEAA
+337 ESLNNQKTASEKDAA

-398 QKELNAELE
+398 QKELNAELA
-407 RIETERTMKMIDSKK
+407 RIEMERTMKMIDSKK
-422 SFQLSTTDLEIKAAQ
+422 SFQLSTTELELKAAQ
-437 DLANKKFDIAKEN
+437 DLANKKFDIEKEN
-450 AEKQKDLDK
+450 ADKEKDLAK
-459 KTFDAKMAIMDAT
+459 SSFDAKIAIFEAT
-472 ANALATFSQMAGEE
+472 SNALGSIGQLVGEQ
-486 TAMGKA
+486 TQLGKSLA
-492 LSVASAIIATYS
+492 VAQAIIDTY
-504 GANKALEAG
+504 AG
-513 AATPPL
+513 ATKAFAQGGIL
-519 GYINAAAI
+519 GYIGAAGVAAAGFANVRKI
-527 IATGLINVKKILSV
+527 MATDI
-541 KVPGQSEAGQS
+541 PGQSASGGA
-552 VPSGPS
+552 PSMGPS

-578 SLGKPAKAY
+578 NMNKPAKAY

>member
-12 NTNDATKNLN
+12 NTGDATKNLN
-22 SLQSSM
+22 GLQSSM
-28 EGVIGEGGKIDGL
+28 EGVIGEGGKIEGVA
-41 TQKFSAMPG
+41 QKFGSLPGPIGNAANAMG
-50 ALGQASTAMSGLG
+50 GLG

-115 VMNAVA
+115 VMNAIA
-121 KVAEGL
+121 KVAENL

-137 LSDFADMLKENITNR
+137 LSDFSDMLKENITNR
-152 FEGLMELL
+152 FEGLLELL
-160 PALGKAISL
+160 PQLGKAISL
-169 LFEGEFSEAGKV
+169 LFEGQFSAAGKV
-181 AVDATAKV
+181 ATDAVGKV

-208 KLGAEAVAAAN
+208 QLGAEAVAAAN
-219 QAAKIEKILQGVE
+219 KAANIEKLLQGVE

-268 ALKKVAD
+268 ALKKVAQ
-275 SEEQL
+275 SEEEL

-306 EALSKEAEAIAR
+306 EALSREAEAIAR

-371 NRIKLAEEGINAE
+371 NRIKLAEDGINAE
-384 QDAKKLLALKTIED
+384 QDAKKLLALKTIQD

-407 RIETERTMKMIDSKK
+407 RIEMERTQKMIDSKK
-422 SFQLSTTDLEIKAAQ
+422 SFQLSTTELQLKAAQ
-437 DLANKKFDIAKEN
+437 DAANKKFEIEKEN
-450 AEKQKDLDK
+450 AERQKNLDK
-459 KTFDAKMAIMDAT
+459 TTFDAKMAIMDAT
-472 ANALATFSQMAGEE
+472 ANALATFSQLAGEE

-492 LSVASAIIATYS
+492 LSVASAIISTYT

-541 KVPGQSEAGQS
+541 KVPGASDSGQS

-558 VSIIGG
+558 VSIIL
-564 TADPSAQMAASLNK
+564 SL
-578 SLGKPAKAY
+578 
-587 VVGNDM
+587 
-593 SSQQALDRRIQTNA
+593 IHI
-607 TFPG
+607 

>member
-28 EGVIGEGGKIDGL
+28 EGVIGEGGKIDGI

-50 ALGQASTAMSGLG
+50 ALGQASSAMSGLG

-78 AALVGAIT
+78 AAIVAGIT

-101 LDQGLAGLGAAFEV
+101 LDQGLAGLSAAFEV
-115 VMNAVA
+115 VMNAIA
-121 KVAEGL
+121 KVAENL
-127 IGLFENPQKA
+127 IGMFENPQKA

-152 FEGLMELL
+152 FEGLLELL
-160 PALGKAISL
+160 PQLGKAISL

-181 AVDATAKV
+181 ATDAVGKV

-208 KLGAEAVAAAN
+208 QLGAEALVAAN
-219 QAAKIEKILQGVE
+219 KAAKIEKILQGVE
-232 DGERALRIE
+232 DGERALRVE

-268 ALKKVAD
+268 ALKKVSD
-275 SEEQL
+275 SEEEL

-287 AKAKANAISAR
+287 AQAKANAISAR

-331 KVVKSI
+331 KVVKAI
-337 ESLNNQKTASEKEAA
+337 ESLNNQKTASEKDAA

-359 KATEQANKEALD
+359 KATAQAEKEALD
-371 NRIKLAEEGINAE
+371 NRIKLAEDGINAE

-398 QKELNAELE
+398 QKALNAELE
-407 RIETERTMKMIDSKK
+407 RIETERTQKMIDSKK
-422 SFQLSTTDLEIKAAQ
+422 AFQLSTTELEIKAAQ
-437 DLANKKFDIAKEN
+437 DAANKKFDIEKEN
-450 AEKQKDLDK
+450 AEKEKDLAK
-459 KTFDAKMAIMDAT
+459 KNFDAKIAIYEAT
-472 ANALATFSQMAGEE
+472 SNALSALTQLVGEQ

-492 LSVASAIIATYS
+492 LAVASTIIDTYTGAT
-504 GANKALEAG
+504 KALAQG
-513 AATPPL
+513 GVL
-519 GYINAAAI
+519 GYIGMAAVL
-527 IATGLINVKKILSV
+527 ATGFANVRKIVSTEI
-541 KVPGQSEAGQS
+541 PGQSASGGA
-552 VPSGPS
+552 PSMGPS

-578 SLGKPAKAY
+578 NMNKPAKAY